1 MSTTTDSQHG
11 DLLTALQHAGNLL
24 HQDPANA
31 LAQAQEILRVFP
43 DSEAANQI
51 LGSAFRRMG
60 KLGKAQAILEPLAKR
75 LPELAPIQHELG
87 LCYSALGRGSDA
99 IRCLKRAVSLN
110 PNYSDAW
117 CSLGNQLTLEGDEEN
132 SIKALQHHLATSTQ
146 HPALVKA
153 TELMQQGKLAQA
165 EPLVRTVLKQHPADV
180 SAMRLLADIGIK
192 VGQYEDATN
201 LLERCLELTPDYHL
215 ARNNY
220 AVLLL
225 RRNELNASLE
235 QVEALLQLEP
245 KNPNYL
251 LLKGSVLV
259 RMGEHLPALDIYETI
274 LVNYPKQAGPQLNY
288 GHTLK
293 TVGRL
298 DDAIKAY
305 RKAIDLSPSMG
316 EAYWSLANLKTFKF
330 SDEDISNM
338 KAVVTTEDGDPG
350 DQSHLG
356 FALGKAL
363 EDRKEFDESFKYYKR
378 GNAIRRIGHPFDPK
392 KNIYN
397 SARQLNTCTAEF
409 FAARKGYGCPAP
421 DPIFIVGLPRAGS
434 TLLEQILASHSA
446 VEGTAELPD
455 IIAMSRQLAGRK
467 REHSAGQYPEILAE
481 LPPEKFTE
489 LGEGYLASTRIQRSD
504 TPFFI
509 DKMPN
514 NFLHIG
520 LIHLILPNAKIIDAR
535 RHPMAGCFAGFKQ
548 LFARGQAFTYDLVD
562 IAYYYRNYVKVM
574 DHWDTVLPGRV
585 LRVQYEEMVAD
596 TEQQIRRVLDYCKL
610 PFEEQCLRFY
620 ETDRAIRTPSSEQV
634 RQPIFKE
641 GLEQWRNFEA
651 HLEPLKQALGP
662 LLERYPVDAMPSALD
677 QHK

>member
-1 MSTTTDSQHG
+1 MSTTTDSPHG
-11 DLLTALQHAGNLL
+11 DLPTALQHAANLL
-24 HQDPANA
+24 THSPAYA

-43 DSEAANQI
+43 GSEGANQI
-51 LGSAFRRMG
+51 LGAAFRRLG
-60 KLGKAQAILEPLAKR
+60 KLGKALAILQPLAKR
-75 LPELAPIQHELG
+75 LVDAAPIQHELG
-87 LCYSALGRGSDA
+87 LCYSAMGRGSDA
-99 IRCLKRAVSLN
+99 IRCLQRAVAIE

-117 CSLGNQLTLEGDEEN
+117 CSLGNQLLLAGDKAG
-132 SIKALQHHLATSTQ
+132 SIKALQRHLATSTQ
-146 HPALVKA
+146 HPALVHA
-153 TELMQQGKLAQA
+153 AELLQQGKLAQA
-165 EPLVRTVLKQHPADV
+165 EPLVRAVLKQHPADV

-192 VGQYEDATN
+192 VSHLEDALN
-201 LLERCLELTPDYHL
+201 LLERCLELAPDYYL

-220 AVLLL
+220 AVALL
-225 RRNELNASLE
+225 RRNQLTAALV
-235 QVEALLQLEP
+235 QVEILLEVDP
-245 KNPNYL
+245 KNPSYL
-251 LLKGSVLV
+251 LLKGAVLV
-259 RMGEHLPALDIYETI
+259 RMGEHLPALDIYETVLI
-274 LVNYPKQAGPQLNY
+274 NYPRQAQPQLNY

-298 DDAIKAY
+298 NDAIKAY
-305 RKAIDLSPSMG
+305 RKAIELSPNMG

-330 SDEDISNM
+330 SDDDIGNM
-338 KAVVTTEDGDPG
+338 EAAVTSEGGDAN
-350 DQSHLG
+350 DQSHLA
-356 FALGKAL
+356 FALGKAF
-363 EDRKEFDESFKYYKR
+363 EDREDFGKAFKYYKR
-378 GNAIRRIGHPFDPK
+378 GNAVRRIAHPFDPK

-397 SARQLNTCTAEF
+397 SARQIHTCSAEF
-409 FAARKGYGCPAP
+409 FAARQGYGYPAP

-455 IIAMSRQLAGRK
+455 IIAISRQLSGRK
-467 REHSAGQYPEILAE
+467 RFKAAGLYPEILEE
-481 LPPEKFTE
+481 LSPEKFTE
-489 LGEGYLASTRIQRSD
+489 LGEGYLASTRIQRSN
-504 TPFFI
+504 TPYFI

-548 LFARGQAFTYDLVD
+548 LFAHGQTFTYDLVD
-562 IAYYYRNYVKVM
+562 IGHYYRNYVKVM
-574 DHWDTVLPGRV
+574 DHWDSVLPGRV

-596 TEQQIRRVLDYCKL
+596 TEQQIRRVLDYCEL

-641 GLEQWRNFEA
+641 GLDQWRHFEA

-662 LLERYPVDAMPSALD
+662 LLERYPVDASPTA
-677 QHK
+677 QN

>member
-1 MSTTTDSQHG
+1 MSTTTDTPHG
-11 DLLTALQHAGNLL
+11 NLTTALQHAGNLL

-31 LAQAQEILRVFP
+31 LVQAQEILRVFP
-43 DSEAANQI
+43 DSEGANQI
-51 LGSAFRRMG
+51 LGAALRRMG
-60 KLGKAQAILEPLAKR
+60 KLGEAQAILEPLAKR
-75 LPELAPIQHELG
+75 LPDTAPVQHELG
-87 LCYSALGRGSDA
+87 LCYSAMGRGKDA
-99 IRCLKRAVSLN
+99 LRLLKRAVSID
-110 PNYSDAW
+110 PKYSNAW
-117 CSLGNQLTLEGDEEN
+117 RSLGNQLLLAGDETG
-132 SIKALQHHLATSTQ
+132 SIKALQRHLATSTQ
-146 HPALVKA
+146 HPDLVKA
-153 TELMQQGKLAQA
+153 ADLLQQGKLAQA
-165 EPLVRTVLKQHPADV
+165 EPIARAVLKQDPVDV

-192 VGQYEDATN
+192 VSQYEDATN
-201 LLERCLELTPDYHL
+201 LLERCLELAPDYHL

-225 RRNELNASLE
+225 RRNELTD
-235 QVEALLQLEP
+235 ALAQAEMLLKVEP

-259 RMGEHLPALDIYETI
+259 RMGEHLPALDIYETV
-274 LVNYPKQAGPQLNY
+274 LTNYPNQAGPQLNY

-298 DDAIKAY
+298 DEAIKAY
-305 RKAIDLSPSMG
+305 RTAIELSPSMG

-330 SDEDISNM
+330 SDDDIANM
-338 KAVVTTEDGDPG
+338 KAAVTSEGGDPG

-356 FALGKAL
+356 FALGKAY
-363 EDRKEFDESFKYYKR
+363 EDRKDFDNSFKYYKR
-378 GNAIRRIGHPFDPK
+378 GNAVRRTGHPFDPK

-397 SARQLNTCTAEF
+397 SARQLHTCSTEF
-409 FAARKGYGCPAP
+409 FAAREGYGCPAP

-455 IIAMSRQLAGRK
+455 IIAISRQLNGRK
-467 REHSAGQYPEILAE
+467 SDKVVGLYPEILAE
-481 LPPEKFTE
+481 MPPEKFTE
-489 LGEGYLASTRIQRSD
+489 LGEGYLASTRIQRSN

-514 NFLHIG
+514 NFLHVG

-548 LFARGQAFTYDLVD
+548 LFARGQTFTYDLED
-562 IAYYYRNYVKVM
+562 IGHYYRSYIKVM
-574 DHWDTVLPGRV
+574 DHWDSVLPGRV

-596 TEQQIRRVLDYCKL
+596 TEPQIRRILDYCDL

-651 HLEPLKQALGP
+651 HLDPLKKALGP
-662 LLERYPVDAMPSALD
+662 LLERYPVE
-677 QHK
+677 